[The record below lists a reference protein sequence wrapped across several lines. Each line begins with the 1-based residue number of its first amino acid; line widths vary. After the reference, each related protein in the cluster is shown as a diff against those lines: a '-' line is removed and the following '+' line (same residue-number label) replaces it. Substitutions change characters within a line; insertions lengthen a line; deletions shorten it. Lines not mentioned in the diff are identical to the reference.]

1 MAAGVQQHHGARFQ
15 LAQVGQQAVEVH
27 AMGGRVEVGVI
38 DHLETR
44 GAEHGAVV
52 FPARVAQR
60 DGGVRQ
66 QLSQH
71 VGADAQRTA
80 ATDGLCG
87 DDAAGGQQR
96 RILAEH
102 QLTGSLGVCRQAID
116 RQVAARVGFVGE
128 LLLDLLDGA
137 QQRNAAALVVVDA
150 HTQVDL
156 GRAAVGVVRLGQAQ
170 DRVAWDQF
178 HVCKEGHGGT
188 RSVDGKGEELR
199 HAACGL
205 SAETDPS

>member
-1 MAAGVQQHHGARFQ
+1 M
-15 LAQVGQQAVEVH
+15 
-27 AMGGRVEVGVI
+27 
-38 DHLETR
+38 
-44 GAEHGAVV
+44 
-52 FPARVAQR
+52 
-60 DGGVRQ
+60 RQ
-66 QLSQH
+66 QLLQH

-80 ATDGLCG
+80 AADGLCG
-87 DDAAGGQQR
+87 GDAAGGQQR
-96 RILAEH
+96 RVLAEH
-102 QLTGSLGVCRQAID
+102 QLTRRLRVRRQAID
-116 RQVAARVGFVGE
+116 RQVAARFGLGGE

-188 RSVDGKGEELR
+188 RSVDGKGEEVR
-199 HAACGL
+199 YAVRGF
-205 SAETDPS
+205 SAGNSPS